1 MSRRRSVPVAFAAGA
16 ALAAGVAVTPQFA
29 IATTKAATTVTC
41 TGGLIAEIRQGP
53 DTGLSLSG
61 RYTLRISPSG
71 NFTGALTTKS
81 GRVAMTGQAIRRAVN
96 WIFTLSGGR
105 HLYVAG
111 TSLNPLRTCTA
122 ANQPHFWGV
131 ATGPRFGDLGVWADL
146 RPPRL
151 PLSLGQ

>member
-1 MSRRRSVPVAFAAGA
+1 MSRGRSVPVAFAAGA

-29 IATTKAATTVTC
+29 TATTKAATTV
-41 TGGLIAEIRQGP
+41 
-53 DTGLSLSG
+53 
-61 RYTLRISPSG
+61 
-71 NFTGALTTKS
+71 
-81 GRVAMTGQAIRRAVN
+81 
-96 WIFTLSGGR
+96 
-105 HLYVAG
+105 
-111 TSLNPLRTCTA
+111 PLRTCTA